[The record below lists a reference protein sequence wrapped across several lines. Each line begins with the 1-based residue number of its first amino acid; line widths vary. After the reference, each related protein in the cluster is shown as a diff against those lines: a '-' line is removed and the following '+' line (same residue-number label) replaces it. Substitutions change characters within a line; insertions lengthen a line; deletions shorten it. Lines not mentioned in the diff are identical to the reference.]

1 MSEEI
6 IHIDSPRFGTLEVSP
21 ERIIEFPVGLPGF
34 EDSKR
39 YSLFHPEG
47 EEPKYFVLQS
57 LDHPEVAFHVADPSR
72 FGFTYEITL
81 SDDESALIGV
91 TNPADIV
98 VAVMLLKEV
107 RGLGDPSVRAN
118 LNAPLVINMA
128 TRKGLQHVFSR
139 LDYQVTLRGSN

>member
-6 IHIDSPRFGTLEVSP
+6 IRIESPRFGTLEISP
-21 ERIIEFPVGLPGF
+21 ERIIEFPSGLPGF

-47 EEPKYFVLQS
+47 DDPKYFVLQS
-57 LDHPEVAFHVADPSR
+57 LDHPDVAFHVADPAR
-72 FGFTYEITL
+72 FGFTYDITL

-91 TNPADIV
+91 TNPADVV